1 MFESRLWK
9 SVGKLYA
16 DIVALETCILIASVH
31 LLETVCAVAEQIE
44 DISKV
49 TIGSA
54 V

>member
-16 DIVALETCILIASVH
+16 DIVALETCILIAPIH
-31 LLETVCAVAEQIE
+31 PLETVCAVAEQIE
-44 DISKV
+44 DISEV
-49 TIGSA
+49 TLSSA